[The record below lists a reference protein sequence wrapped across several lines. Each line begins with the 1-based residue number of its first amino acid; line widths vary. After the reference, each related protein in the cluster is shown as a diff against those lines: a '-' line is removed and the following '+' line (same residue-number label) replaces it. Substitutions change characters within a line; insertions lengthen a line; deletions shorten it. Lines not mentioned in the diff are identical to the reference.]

1 MAARKKTTAKTQTIA
16 EFKAWIEGIEELQP
30 KDWCPD
36 PSQWKLIRK
45 KISQIVSTEPAP
57 RQFVPQPAQQF
68 TPPPTAFQAPVPQGG
83 VPNGEIVRT
92 PVAPAGAAAE
102 LLKSKGPDT
111 PVKTPDVEGKF
122 ASPFA

>member
-68 TPPPTAFQAPVPQGG
+68 TPPPTAFQAPVAGG

-92 PVAPAGAAAE
+92 PVGPAAD
-102 LLKSKGPDT
+102 LLKPAGPDT